1 MKKLILISLALC
13 LVFTPTLALAQ
24 ITGGLKVVTHF
35 AGTASGTDET
45 AILEAIRNVVNAL
58 LTLVGVIAVIFVIIG
73 GVRYI
78 TSQGD
83 ESAAAQAKLTVVYA
97 FLGLVV
103 IILSAV
109 IVNLVIAP
117 YGAG

>member
-13 LVFTPTLALAQ
+13 FTLTPALALAE
-24 ITGGLKVVTHF
+24 GLETVTHF
-35 AGTASGTDET
+35 AGTASGKTEVE
-45 AILEAIRNVVNAL
+45 ILKAIRTVVNAL
-58 LTLVGVIAVIFVIIG
+58 LTLVGVIAVVFVIIG

-83 ESAAAQAKLTVVYA
+83 ESAAAQAKLTIIYA
-97 FLGLVV
+97 LLGIVV

-109 IVNLVIAP
+109 IVNLVIDSIVTP
-117 YGAG
+117 